1 MKIYDKNLYKSQENI
16 RTVVIVTIAF
26 LLGFFAGYFTNS
38 FSHQNTVEGTNIV
51 QEQNIVEENGTSN
64 DTVSNPS

>member
-16 RTVVIVTIAF
+16 RTVIIVIVAF

-38 FSHQNTVEGTNIV
+38 YNHQNPSDSNNIV
-51 QEQNIVEENGTSN
+51 NENGTR
-64 DTVSNPS
+64 TAYVSYLS

>member
-16 RTVVIVTIAF
+16 RTVVIVIVAF

-38 FSHQNTVEGTNIV
+38 FNHQNTVDSNNV
-51 QEQNIVEENGTSN
+51 VSQDGTS
-64 DTVSNPS
+64 TAYVSYLS